1 MLLFVIKKIRQNKNM
16 TLYELSKR
24 TDISRTYLRLIEN
37 NHNVNPT
44 TRILEDIAEAL
55 EVNIKDL
62 FYSTAEIESLKQE
75 MYRKIDKYG
84 INSSEVLEISKII
97 DLLVNIEMTKQKD

>member
-44 TRILEDIAEAL
+44 SRILEDIAEAL

-62 FYSTAEIESLKQE
+62 FYSTAEIENLKQE
-75 MYRKIDKYG
+75 MYKRIDQFGLDSK
-84 INSSEVLEISKII
+84 EVIEISQII
-97 DLLVNIEMTKQKD
+97 DLLVNIKMNN

>member
-62 FYSTAEIESLKQE
+62 FYSTVEIENLKQE
-75 MYRKIDKYG
+75 MYKKIDKYG
-84 INSSEVLEISKII
+84 MNSKEVMEISQII
-97 DLLVNIEMTKQKD
+97 DLLVNIEMNK

>member
-1 MLLFVIKKIRQNKNM
+1 MLLFVIKKIRQNRNM

-37 NHNVNPT
+37 NHTVNPT

-62 FYSTAEIESLKQE
+62 FYSTAEIENLKQE
-75 MYRKIDKYG
+75 MYKKIEQFGLDSK
-84 INSSEVLEISKII
+84 EVMEISQII
-97 DLLVNIEMTKQKD
+97 DLLVNIEMNN

>member
-1 MLLFVIKKIRQNKNM
+1 MLVFVIKKIRQNKNI

-37 NHNVNPT
+37 NDNVNPT

-62 FYSTAEIESLKQE
+62 FYSTSDIDTLKQE
-75 MYRKIDKYG
+75 MYRRIDKFG
-84 INSSEVLEISKII
+84 INSKEVMEVSQII
-97 DLLVNIEMTKQKD
+97 DLIVNMEMRK

>member
-1 MLLFVIKKIRQNKNM
+1 MLVFIIKKIRQSKNI

-37 NHNVNPT
+37 NRKNVNPT
-44 TRILEDIAEAL
+44 ARILEDIAEAL

-62 FYSTAEIESLKQE
+62 FYSTVEIESLKQE
-75 MYRKIDKYG
+75 MYKKIDKYG
-84 INSSEVLEISKII
+84 MNSKEVMEISQII
-97 DLLVNIEMTKQKD
+97 DLLVNIEMNK